1 MSERSLCL
9 SYRGSNTRR
18 RHNAGLLLAHRL
30 RRWANTQYYYRVV
43 FDATLNVGQRHRLR
57 ANINPAFVQSIVGY
71 YSHHEVGLLTKVEWI
86 LASNVRL
93 AQHLTDIGS
102 VSACTARPH
111 PSKHE
116 ALNQCWFY
124 AGPAWQTLGQNWT
137 SIESTSR
144 VCWEC
149 WQATF
154 VFCTSPAVK
163 ILKLLPNWLRLK
175 TI

>member
-1 MSERSLCL
+1 MQGVKHETL
-9 SYRGSNTRR
+9 
-18 RHNAGLLLAHRL
+18 
-30 RRWANTQYYYRVV
+30 TQCRAIVGPPSTTVGQHPVLGYRVV

-124 AGPAWQTLGQNWT
+124 AGPA
-137 SIESTSR
+137 
-144 VCWEC
+144 
-149 WQATF
+149 
-154 VFCTSPAVK
+154 
-163 ILKLLPNWLRLK
+163 
-175 TI
+175 